1 MAFYRRCCA
10 VLMLCLL
17 SSFAGCT
24 GQKPVG
30 LCVEILDVGQGDC
43 TLITADDGVLMIDT
57 GTAAARH
64 DVQGHLGERRID
76 RIDYLLLTHP
86 HEDHVGN
93 ARMLIETDTVGALIV
108 PQTEEDTQAWQ
119 LIMHVA
125 AEKGIPVYIAREGDV
140 YTVGGAEL
148 EILQVLYEAE
158 DVNDQSVICRVT
170 YGEIVCLFTAD
181 AEEKSEACLLDRVPP
196 ERLNCDLLKA
206 GHHGS
211 ERSLGAALLQVASPA
226 HVAVSCGAQND
237 YGFPHK
243 ALIDR
248 LEASGVELHRTDTEG
263 TLTYKSDGKSIWLER
278 G

>member
-1 MAFYRRCCA
+1 
-10 VLMLCLL
+10 V
-17 SSFAGCT
+17 
-24 GQKPVG
+24 
-30 LCVEILDVGQGDC
+30 LDVGQSDC
-43 TLITADDGVLMIDT
+43 TLLREGDTVWMIDA
-57 GTAAARH
+57 GTAT
-64 DVQGHLGERRID
+64 ERGAVISALVDRGIERID
-76 RIDYLLLTHP
+76 CLVLTHP

-125 AEKGIPVYIAREGDV
+125 AEKGIPVYTAREGDV

-148 EILQVLYEAE
+148 EILQVMYEAE

-181 AEEKSEACLLDRVPP
+181 AEEKGEACLLDRVPP

-248 LEASGVELHRTDTEG
+248 LEAAGVELHRTDTEG